1 MFKKQELYG
10 GAIVTVI
17 PEGFLDASILREVPD
32 TQEVFVNSREDSEE
46 NKFNDGLG
54 TNESVIIDL
63 LQAVDEPN
71 DREALSVHIQEITS
85 MNGSNDWKLVRYE
98 SPAPHVQTCIAVESA
113 YKWGKRDMKETLVL
127 CLALLRLEKVQ
138 TDVVLSVNVPLADT
152 TEIQAMSEAVN
163 DSGNIP
169 PRIQAAYTLV
179 KEMADEFKVLDESL
193 FV

>member
-98 SPAPHVQTCIAVESA
+98 NPAPHIQTCIAVESA

-138 TDVVLSVNVPLADT
+138 TDAVLSVNVPLADT
-152 TEIQAMSEAVN
+152 TELQAMSEAVN

-179 KEMADEFKVLDESL
+179 KEMANEFKVLDESL